1 MLNTRLK
8 NCRKLMNLSQE
19 TVADLMALSRQA
31 IVHIESGDR
40 KVSTD
45 ELVRFADIY
54 GVTANYLL
62 YGDEDT
68 KDQVRAYARTFN
80 ELSKKDQ
87 DEIFNLIDFKRR
99 YKDRVNE

>member
-8 NCRKLMNLSQE
+8 DCRKLMNLSQE
-19 TVADLMALSRQA
+19 MVADLMDLPRQA

-45 ELVRFADIY
+45 ELVKFADVY
-54 GVTANYLL
+54 GVTADYLL
-62 YGDEDT
+62 YGDEEI
-68 KDQVRAYARTFN
+68 KEEVRAYARTFN

-99 YKDRVNE
+99 YKESIND